1 MKTFCAAAIIN
12 RSLQLIVG
20 FAEQR
25 RIKVG
30 SIKPLPSDIA
40 IVSRK
45 VDIKSARDIVRVKCC
60 DREKFSLT
68 VFRVAWSKDRRQAA
82 NALARWL
89 ALAGATALGS
99 TAERPTPTPA
109 TNNQKTDWTDRWEIL
124 LKT

>member
-1 MKTFCAAAIIN
+1 MTLIN
-12 RSLQLIVG
+12 KSLQLIG
-20 FAEQR
+20 GLQSK

-82 NALARWL
+82 NAP
-89 ALAGATALGS
+89 AGGWRYQAPQLS
-99 TAERPTPTPA
+99 CPSQHQHSAEHQQ
-109 TNNQKTDWTDRWEIL
+109 QKTDWTDRWEIL
-124 LKT
+124 LNE

>member
-1 MKTFCAAAIIN
+1 MAGNKQYRVFALTLIN
-12 RSLQLIVG
+12 KSLQLIG
-20 FAEQR
+20 GLQSKRF
-25 RIKVG
+25 KVG

-82 NALARWL
+82 NAPLV
-89 ALAGATALGS
+89 AGAIRRHTLGPGHS
-99 TAERPTPTPA
+99 
-109 TNNQKTDWTDRWEIL
+109 
-124 LKT
+124 

>member
-1 MKTFCAAAIIN
+1 MAGNKQYRVFALTLINRAAIN
-12 RSLQLIVG
+12 WW
-20 FAEQR
+20 FN

-30 SIKPLPSDIA
+30 SIEPLPSDTA

-82 NALARWL
+82 NAP
-89 ALAGATALGS
+89 AGGWRYQA
-99 TAERPTPTPA
+99 PH
-109 TNNQKTDWTDRWEIL
+109 
-124 LKT
+124 

>member
-1 MKTFCAAAIIN
+1 METFFAAAINIIN
-12 RSLQLIVG
+12 KSLPLIVG

-40 IVSRK
+40 IVSLK

-68 VFRVAWSKDRRQAA
+68 VFRVACPGPRT
-82 NALARWL
+82 
-89 ALAGATALGS
+89 GAKL
-99 TAERPTPTPA
+99 PTLPGG
-109 TNNQKTDWTDRWEIL
+109 WR
-124 LKT
+124 